1 MHSFKA
7 YIETGDKFMKKQRSK
22 VIVVG
27 GVAGGMSF
35 ATRYRRL
42 NQDDEIIIFEKGPYV
57 SFANCGLPYH
67 ISGEIS
73 TRSGLLVVRETLLK
87 ERFHLDIRSNAEVV
101 AIDSTNKKISYV
113 KDGNSFEESY
123 DKLVLSTGAKPIVID
138 IKGQSNVPVFTL
150 RNIPDLDKI
159 MRFIKDNKPTHAT
172 VIGAGYIGL
181 EVAENLTLKG
191 IQTTIIEKASEVLPI
206 VDPEMAA
213 FVKEELI
220 EKNVTVFTGNEISM
234 VEGKEVVLAS
244 GDHFQTDFIVMAV
257 GVLPDSAL
265 AKQTGIQT
273 GLRGGIQVN
282 HQYETSIK
290 DVYAIGD
297 AILVTNQVSNQET
310 LIPLASPANRQ
321 GRQLADI
328 LSGLNVTN
336 KGSLGTSIV
345 KVFDLSLAAT
355 GLNERQLAGKH
366 FQALHLTANDHASYY
381 PNATSIYLKVIY
393 DPTTE
398 LILGA
403 QAVGKKGVDKRIDI
417 LSTAIKAKLK
427 VTFLQELE
435 FTYAPPFGSAK
446 DIVNMAGYVA
456 SNQLLGITK
465 VIQWHQAIE
474 WMKDD
479 SVVFID
485 VRSFFESQAQ
495 GSLPNAIVV
504 DLDQIKDDY
513 TMIPKDKKVVVFC
526 DNGIR
531 GYNAEQFLRNAGYD
545 VYNLDGGYN
554 YISKM
559 FKETAHV

>member
-1 MHSFKA
+1 MPFGFIYSL
-7 YIETGDKFMKKQRSK
+7 GDYNMKKQRSK

-42 NQDDEIIIFEKGPYV
+42 NQNDDIIIFEKGPYV

-73 TRSGLLVVRETLLK
+73 TRSGLLVVRESLLK
-87 ERFHLDIRSNAEVV
+87 ERFHLDIRSNAEVIS
-101 AIDSTNKKISYV
+101 IDSVNKQVTYLKE
-113 KDGNSFEESY
+113 GNTLVESY

-138 IKGQSNVPVFTL
+138 IKGEYNVPIFTL

-159 MRFIKDNKPTHAT
+159 MRFIKENKPKHAT

-181 EVAENLTLKG
+181 EVAENLILKG
-191 IQTTIIEKASEVLPI
+191 IQTTIIEKAPEVLPI

-213 FVKEELI
+213 FIREALV
-220 EKNVTVFTGNEISM
+220 EKQTQVFTSNEIQEIQGNE
-234 VEGKEVVLAS
+234 VLLSS
-244 GDHFQTDFIVMAV
+244 GDRFNTDFIVMAV
-257 GVLPDSAL
+257 GVLPDSLL
-265 AKQTGIQT
+265 AKQAGVQTGI
-273 GLRGGIQVN
+273 RGGIQVN
-282 HQYETSIK
+282 HQYETSVK
-290 DVYAIGD
+290 DIYAIGD
-297 AILVTNQVSNQET
+297 AILVKNQVSNQET

-345 KVFDLSLAAT
+345 KVFDLSLGAT
-355 GLNERQLAGKH
+355 GLNERQLAGRKY
-366 FQALHLTANDHASYY
+366 AVLHLTANDHASYY
-381 PNATSIYLKVIY
+381 PNATYIYLKVIY
-393 DPTTE
+393 DPETE

-417 LSTAIKAKLK
+417 IATAIKAKLP

-435 FTYAPPFGSAK
+435 LTYAPPFGSAK

-456 SNQLLGITK
+456 SNQLLGITRT
-465 VIQWHQAIE
+465 IQWYDAIQ
-474 WMKDD
+474 MMNDD
-479 SVVFID
+479 SVVFVD
-485 VRSFFESQAQ
+485 VRSFFESEAQ
-495 GSLPNAIVV
+495 GTIPNALNV
-504 DLDQIKDDY
+504 DLDQIQETY

-531 GYNAEQFLRNAGYD
+531 GYNAEQFLRSEGYD

-559 FKETAHV
+559 LKETAHV

>member
-1 MHSFKA
+1 MPFGFIYSL
-7 YIETGDKFMKKQRSK
+7 GDYNMKKQRSK

-42 NQDDEIIIFEKGPYV
+42 NQNDDIIIFEKGPYV

-73 TRSGLLVVRETLLK
+73 TRSGLLVVRESLLK
-87 ERFHLDIRSNAEVV
+87 ERFHLDIRSNAEVIS
-101 AIDSTNKKISYV
+101 IDSVNKQVTYLKE
-113 KDGNSFEESY
+113 GNTLVESY

-138 IKGQSNVPVFTL
+138 IKGEYNVPIFTL

-159 MRFIKDNKPTHAT
+159 MRFIKENKPKHAT

-181 EVAENLTLKG
+181 EVAENLILKG
-191 IQTTIIEKASEVLPI
+191 IQTTIIEKAPEVLPI

-213 FVKEELI
+213 FIREALV
-220 EKNVTVFTGNEISM
+220 EKQTQVFTSNEIQEIQGNE
-234 VEGKEVVLAS
+234 VLLSS
-244 GDHFQTDFIVMAV
+244 GDRFNTDFIVMAV
-257 GVLPDSAL
+257 GVLPDSLL
-265 AKQTGIQT
+265 AKQAGVQTGI
-273 GLRGGIQVN
+273 RGGIQVN
-282 HQYETSIK
+282 HQYETSVK
-290 DVYAIGD
+290 DIYAIGD
-297 AILVTNQVSNQET
+297 AILVKNQVSNQET

-345 KVFDLSLAAT
+345 KVFDLSLGAT
-355 GLNERQLAGKH
+355 GLNERQLAGRKY
-366 FQALHLTANDHASYY
+366 AVLHLTANDHASYY
-381 PNATSIYLKVIY
+381 PNATYIYLKVIY
-393 DPTTE
+393 DPETE

-417 LSTAIKAKLK
+417 IATAIKAKLP

-456 SNQLLGITK
+456 SNQLLGITRT
-465 VIQWHQAIE
+465 IQWYDAIQ
-474 WMKDD
+474 MMNDD
-479 SVVFID
+479 SVVFVD
-485 VRSFFESQAQ
+485 VRSFFESEAQ
-495 GSLPNAIVV
+495 GTIPNALNV
-504 DLDQIKDDY
+504 DLDQIQETY

-531 GYNAEQFLRNAGYD
+531 GYNAEQFLRSEGYD

-559 FKETAHV
+559 LKETAHV

>member
-1 MHSFKA
+1 MPFGFIYSL
-7 YIETGDKFMKKQRSK
+7 GDYNMKKQRSK

-42 NQDDEIIIFEKGPYV
+42 NQNDDIIIFEKGPYV

-73 TRSGLLVVRETLLK
+73 TRSGLLVVRESLLK
-87 ERFHLDIRSNAEVV
+87 ERFHLDIRSNAEVIS
-101 AIDSTNKKISYV
+101 IDSVNKQVTYLKE
-113 KDGNSFEESY
+113 GNTLVESY

-138 IKGQSNVPVFTL
+138 IKGEYNVPIFTL

-159 MRFIKDNKPTHAT
+159 MRFIKENKPKHAT

-181 EVAENLTLKG
+181 EVAENLILKG
-191 IQTTIIEKASEVLPI
+191 IQTTIIEKALEVLPI

-213 FVKEELI
+213 FIREALV
-220 EKNVTVFTGNEISM
+220 EKQTQVFTSNEIQEIQGNE
-234 VEGKEVVLAS
+234 VLLSS
-244 GDHFQTDFIVMAV
+244 GDRFNTDFIVMAV
-257 GVLPDSAL
+257 GVLPDSLL
-265 AKQTGIQT
+265 AKQAGVQTGI
-273 GLRGGIQVN
+273 RGGIQVN
-282 HQYETSIK
+282 HQYETSVK
-290 DVYAIGD
+290 DIYAIGD
-297 AILVTNQVSNQET
+297 AILVKNQVSNQET

-345 KVFDLSLAAT
+345 KVFDLSLGAT
-355 GLNERQLAGKH
+355 GLNERQLAGRKY
-366 FQALHLTANDHASYY
+366 AVLHLTANDHASYY
-381 PNATSIYLKVIY
+381 PNATYIYLKVIY
-393 DPTTE
+393 DPETE

-417 LSTAIKAKLK
+417 IATAIKAKLP

-435 FTYAPPFGSAK
+435 LTYAPPFGSAK

-456 SNQLLGITK
+456 SNQLLGITRT
-465 VIQWHQAIE
+465 IQWYDAIQ
-474 WMKDD
+474 MMNDD
-479 SVVFID
+479 SVVFVD
-485 VRSFFESQAQ
+485 VRSFFESEAQ
-495 GSLPNAIVV
+495 GTIPNALNV
-504 DLDQIKDDY
+504 DLDQIQETY

-531 GYNAEQFLRNAGYD
+531 GYNAEQFLRSEGYD

-559 FKETAHV
+559 LKETAHV